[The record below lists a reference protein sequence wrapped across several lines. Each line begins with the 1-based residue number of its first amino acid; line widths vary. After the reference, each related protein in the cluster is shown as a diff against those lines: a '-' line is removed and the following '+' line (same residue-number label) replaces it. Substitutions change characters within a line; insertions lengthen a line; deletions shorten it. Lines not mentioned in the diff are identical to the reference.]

1 MKWADFEELKKQKKR
16 KELGFVAGNTDWVKL
31 MSSDIEVAEAAL
43 VQVRYFTKDGGE

>member
-1 MKWADFEELKKQKKR
+1 VKWADFEELKKQKKR